1 MIIRFVC
8 NYFPRGYIFGLS
20 FYIKAPG
27 YSIPWLPPPP
37 PWEILPLPPWEI
49 LSLPPFDTVFYYAW
63 RGRGRVPYKS
73 LGTIP
78 SSEGFTHKT
87 SPQYNL
93 TRYSLTGV
101 VFILSLLQTYVNLEI
116 YDGKNY
122 VNFDMMMDK
131 EWWKLFNL
139 FHLILEGR
147 GSINDIYLIY
157 DLTS

>member
-1 MIIRFVC
+1 M
-8 NYFPRGYIFGLS
+8 
-20 FYIKAPG
+20 
-27 YSIPWLPPPP
+27 
-37 PWEILPLPPWEI
+37 
-49 LSLPPFDTVFYYAW
+49 
-63 RGRGRVPYKS
+63 
-73 LGTIP
+73 
-78 SSEGFTHKT
+78 
-87 SPQYNL
+87 
-93 TRYSLTGV
+93 TGV

-139 FHLILEGR
+139 IHLILEGR